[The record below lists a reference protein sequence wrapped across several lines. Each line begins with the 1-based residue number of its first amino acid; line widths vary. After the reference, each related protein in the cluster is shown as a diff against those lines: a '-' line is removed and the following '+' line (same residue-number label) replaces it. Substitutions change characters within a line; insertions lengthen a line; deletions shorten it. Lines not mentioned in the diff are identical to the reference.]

1 VRINQGEYQQ
11 KELGGRSMNSSLVFN
26 DIEIALI
33 DLEYA
38 AADFNHIN
46 SEAGPQGGDDYE
58 ELLSKLI
65 RANRA
70 VQLAIFAFGRR
81 STNGAEASRPAP

>member
-1 VRINQGEYQQ
+1 
-11 KELGGRSMNSSLVFN
+11 MSSSPVFN
-26 DIEIALI
+26 EIEIALI

-38 AADFNHIN
+38 AADFNHT
-46 SEAGPQGGDDYE
+46 AGARPQNVADYE
-58 ELLSKLI
+58 ELLSNLV

-81 STNGAEASRPAP
+81 STNGAEASRLTP

>member
-1 VRINQGEYQQ
+1 
-11 KELGGRSMNSSLVFN
+11 MSSTAVFN

-38 AADFNHIN
+38 AADFSHRNA
-46 SEAGPQGGDDYE
+46 EAGPQDGDDYE
-58 ELLSKLI
+58 ELLSNLV

-81 STNGAEASRPAP
+81 STNGAEASRLTP